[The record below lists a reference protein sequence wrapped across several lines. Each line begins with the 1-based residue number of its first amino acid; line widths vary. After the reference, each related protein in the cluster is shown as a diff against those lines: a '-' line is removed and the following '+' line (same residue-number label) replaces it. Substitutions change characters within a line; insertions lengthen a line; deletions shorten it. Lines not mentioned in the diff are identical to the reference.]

1 MELAIYCRLRKPIST
16 AATLVAAIS
25 YLNGSNDEIN
35 PQFIQCRSYPRI
47 SRDSSIVV
55 PDGYSILNTVV
66 AALLEV
72 IGDKLRECIQCLFED
87 IGAALGAAMG
97 QQDKEV
103 LENRALKQD

>member
-1 MELAIYCRLRKPIST
+1 MELAIYCRLRKLTST

-25 YLNGSNDEIN
+25 CLYGSNDEIN
-35 PQFIQCRSYPRI
+35 PQFIQRRSYPRI

-72 IGDKLRECIQCLFED
+72 IGDKLRECIKCLFED
-87 IGAALGAAMG
+87 TGAAIGAAMS
-97 QQDKEV
+97 QQDNKV
-103 LENRALKQD
+103 LDNRAFKQD